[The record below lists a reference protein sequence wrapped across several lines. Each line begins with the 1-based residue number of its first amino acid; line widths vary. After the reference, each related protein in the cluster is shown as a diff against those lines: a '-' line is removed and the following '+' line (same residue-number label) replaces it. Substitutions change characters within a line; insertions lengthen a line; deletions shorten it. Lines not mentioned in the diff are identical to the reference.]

1 MNLLKI
7 TDPKIVEKTTL
18 TRKLTING
26 VTKPYPVYRI
36 RLDHLFYN
44 DQNDRIA
51 TWISQSNLDIEKD
64 NPLYNETIER
74 FIILSN
80 EDAIEKTKNN
90 IALVNQREPGVVLCD
105 GRVIDGNR
113 RFTCLRLLNKDS
125 NDNYQYFEAVIL
137 GEDISNDPKT
147 IKKLELT
154 IQHGEE
160 QRVDYNLIDF
170 AIGTYHDV
178 VETRLLTVDEYAE
191 SSNESRTEV
200 KKRIAVAE
208 LIVEFLEFINLPRQ
222 YHVARDMQIYSVF
235 YEFLPVLKKCQS
247 KEEMESFKRSVF
259 TNVMM
264 NPNIDHRKYIR
275 DVKSL
280 FDSAHYYT
288 YLKEQAAI
296 ADEVEKEFEQQNIK
310 NQKELS
316 TFVKEHH
323 DQSVEL
329 IDSLEDAVASGKRK
343 KAKSKPAELV
353 EKGLDNITDIDIG
366 VIDKLNDDEKSLL
379 SNTIKKMEK
388 AMGVIKD
395 ELGENT
401 TVKEDKPKKETPVVV
416 KEEKVIVPSVIDYKK
431 PYPVCLNSNSPITG
445 FITTFQ
451 LKAVPL
457 TEGCDQEAK
466 LSISVVDEKYN
477 ELSKEKPCVLT
488 LEKVECVN
496 VDLNQE
502 ISKLQKCYLKVS
514 YYGKEE
520 KEAISLIEFKVDIAF
535 SF

>member
-7 TDPKIVEKTTL
+7 NDPTIVEKTSL

-26 VTKPYPVYRI
+26 VTKPYPVYKI

-51 TWISQSNLDIEKD
+51 TWISQSNLDIDKD

-113 RFTCLRLLNKDS
+113 RFTCLRLLNKDT
-125 NDNYQYFEAVIL
+125 NNYQYFEGVIL

-235 YEFLPVLKKCQS
+235 YEFLPVLKKCQN
-247 KEEMESFKRSVF
+247 KEEEDSFKRSVF

-264 NPNIDHRKYIR
+264 NPKIDHRKYIR

-280 FDSAHYYT
+280 FDSAHYFT
-288 YLKEQAAI
+288 YLKEQEAI
-296 ADEVEKEFEQQNIK
+296 ANEVEEEFKKEKITNE
-310 NQKELS
+310 KELS
-316 TFVKEHH
+316 SFVKNHH
-323 DQSVEL
+323 DQSIEL
-329 IDSLEDAVASGKRK
+329 IDSLEEAVVSGKRK

-366 VIDKLNDDEKSLL
+366 VIDKLDEDEKSRLA
-379 SNTIKKMEK
+379 NTIKKMEK
-388 AMGVIKD
+388 AVGVIKG
-395 ELGENT
+395 ELGEN
-401 TVKEDKPKKETPVVV
+401 VPQKEEKPKKE
-416 KEEKVIVPSVIDYKK
+416 VPSIAIEQKTIAPTLIDYSK
-431 PYPVCLNSNSPITG
+431 PFPVCLNSDKPITG
-445 FITTFQ
+445 FITT
-451 LKAVPL
+451 LKMTAFPL
-457 TEGCDQEAK
+457 NKKCDSDVK
-466 LSISVVDEKYN
+466 VSMVVIDENYN
-477 ELSKEKPCVLT
+477 NLSKEKPCVLT
-488 LEKVECVN
+488 INQEKLIN
-496 VDLNQE
+496 IDLNQE
-502 ISKLQKCYLKVS
+502 IAKLKKCLLKIS
-514 YYGKEE
+514 YYGKED
-520 KEAISLIEFKVDIAF
+520 KEAICLIEFQIDISF